1 MQDYFTLVKRGK
13 LAGSY
18 VVSKIRVYEGEG
30 LWEVGSDEDYFA
42 LPAIKEIDKGA
53 GSVS

>member
-1 MQDYFTLVKRGK
+1 MQDYFTLGRKGK

-18 VVSKIRVYEGEG
+18 VVSKIRVYRGEG
-30 LWEVGSDEDYFA
+30 FWGVGSDEDYFA

-53 GSVS
+53 GNVP